1 MVFPV
6 SSNIHAAEAHVN
18 PSTSH
23 PRLVQLLSFLQ
34 QDPGNPI
41 LLQDTFDTALRT
53 HTWSVAEEMVQRG
66 LRLEHD
72 RWGWQSRHAQLL
84 LASQHW
90 TDAHVALTAMRTDP
104 MLPANLL
111 PVLNHDL
118 AFAALHLGR
127 FDEGLACLES
137 VIGPVSAEQPLAP
150 STQLLWL
157 RLLHRCRR
165 LAEAMAWAKARW
177 ACGTLDP
184 VAAGVA
190 SLIALDA
197 ADFEFS
203 LRWAD
208 AALGSGAEQL
218 EALVA
223 RASLALA
230 QRDAESARKLL
241 ARARH
246 LNPNDGRTWSALGF
260 TELLEQNLE
269 AASANFSTAV
279 RQMPDHIGTWHG
291 LGWVAMLKN
300 DLEKAKAVFVHAVDM
315 DRNFAESHGSL
326 AIVLAKEGN
335 TADAE
340 LEIKLAL
347 RLDRNCLS
355 ARYAQA
361 IINGDAHDLKKF
373 HELVERLLGQQA
385 APLGGRL
392 VDVVM
397 PKNQK

>member
-1 MVFPV
+1 M
-6 SSNIHAAEAHVN
+6 N

-34 QDPGNPI
+34 QDPGNPT
-41 LLQDTFDTALRT
+41 LVQDTFDTALRA
-53 HTWSVAEEMVQRG
+53 HAWSVAEEMVQRG
-66 LRLEHD
+66 LQLGND

-84 LASQHW
+84 LARQQW
-90 TDAHVALTAMRTDP
+90 TDAHAALTAMQTDP
-104 MLPANLL
+104 LLPPNLV

-118 AFAALHLGR
+118 AFAALQLGR

-137 VIGPVSAEQPLAP
+137 VISPVSAEQALAP

-184 VAAGVA
+184 RAAGVA

-197 ADFEFS
+197 ADFEIS

-230 QRDAESARKLL
+230 QRDVASARKLL
-241 ARARH
+241 TRAHH
-246 LNPNDGRTWSALGF
+246 LNPDDGRTWSALGF
-260 TELLEQNLE
+260 TELLEQNLDV
-269 AASANFSTAV
+269 ASANFSTAV
-279 RQMPDHIGTWHG
+279 RQMPGHIGTWHG

-300 DLEKAKAVFVHAVDM
+300 DLEKAKAVFIHALDL

-340 LEIKLAL
+340 LEVKLAL

-373 HELVERLLGQQA
+373 HELVECLLGQQA

-392 VDVVM
+392 IDLVM